1 MSHTPCVTDRNES
14 AVSNRKDIEMI
25 YTTDD
30 VMRKLDSIESNMQAN
45 KSDSELMTI
54 RDVIRYSKYSDSTIR
69 RNIRRNTLKPFK
81 KDGKKLF
88 RRIDVDRWL
97 NG

>member
-1 MSHTPCVTDRNES
+1 MTDRNES

-30 VMRKLDSIESNMQAN
+30 VMRKLDSIESNMQDN

-54 RDVIRYSKYSDSTIR
+54 RDVIRYSKFSDATIR
-69 RNIRRNTLKPFK
+69 RHIRRGTLKPFK

-88 RRIDVDRWL
+88 RKTNVDNWL
-97 NG
+97 KG

>member
-1 MSHTPCVTDRNES
+1 MTDRNES

-54 RDVIRYSKYSDSTIR
+54 RDVIRYSKFSDATIR
-69 RNIRRNTLKPFK
+69 RHIMRNTLKPFK

-88 RRIDVDRWL
+88 RKTDVNNWL
-97 NG
+97 KG

>member
-1 MSHTPCVTDRNES
+1 ML
-14 AVSNRKDIEMI
+14 
-25 YTTDD
+25 YTIDD
-30 VMRKLDSIESNMQAN
+30 VMRKLVSIESNMQTN
-45 KSDSELMTI
+45 KSNDELMTI
-54 RDVIRYSKYSDSTIR
+54 RDVIRYSKFSDATIR
-69 RNIRRNTLKPFK
+69 RHIMRNTLKPFK

>member
-1 MSHTPCVTDRNES
+1 MNHIIELLHTITERLDRIEES
-14 AVSNRKDIEMI
+14 IGNNRPSN
-25 YTTDD
+25 
-30 VMRKLDSIESNMQAN
+30 
-45 KSDSELMTI
+45 LMTI

-69 RNIRRNTLKPFK
+69 RHIRRNTLKPFK

>member
-1 MSHTPCVTDRNES
+1 ML
-14 AVSNRKDIEMI
+14 
-25 YTTDD
+25 YTIDD
-30 VMRKLDSIESNMQAN
+30 LMRKLDSIESNIQAN

-69 RNIRRNTLKPFK
+69 RHIRRNTLKPFK

-88 RRIDVDRWL
+88 LILNSFIYKPIRIKAEIPTLR
-97 NG
+97 